1 MQTNQPKRTG
11 LTGLHET
18 TKVLRLAALTGLP
31 QLMFVEPF
39 PDLMKVLPSSKR
51 RMAVFLASKCLK

>member
-1 MQTNQPKRTG
+1 MQTSQPKRTG

-18 TKVLRLAALTGLP
+18 TKVLRLAALTELP

-39 PDLMKVLPSSKR
+39 ADLMKVLPSSKR
-51 RMAVFLASKCLK
+51 RMAVF